1 MMLNKAQVMNRVKNF
16 KTIGIVGGVDFIQG
30 AELVMEMVRYGTNIL
45 GFTKDQQFPE
55 IINIS
60 LPLLGNREAYL
71 LNSIKMLDEAM
82 VDIIVLPSFFTDKY
96 CNEIKKKCNVNI
108 PIIAGNELTKLTKN
122 IFDFIEQTQTTRRVA
137 YTINPLSEINERK
150 IHHYLIRDQKNLFSV
165 GVIGGGGVEASSEYC
180 LELAKKGIAHI
191 HYCVST
197 APDKNN
203 AILRIGESFIP
214 HYQNATKLLEAM
226 GAHVLTTPCN
236 TAHAFIKEFALN
248 QPIIDIREALLSNAI
263 SQYDT
268 QHFIILA
275 TDGTFKQKLYENLII
290 NGKNTIVFEGNAPIE
305 EKKGSIYL
313 YRPLP
318 DDQKQIMKAIYDI
331 KKGFHRKSDVTQT
344 LPQDIIMQVVNAI
357 RIRIQDTQCPVLLAC
372 TELHLPF
379 SQGAMIEN
387 NYISSSHALKDIVL
401 QTSYQYLEPS
411 ITIDSL
417 DVKFDDAKA
426 DKDLSISS
434 SSNAIAKIINKYGIR
449 VFEGKGRV
457 LEKFTSEI
465 NVLRLKIINPDEFS
479 KKEMKL
485 ALTKLANLFSLFRNN
500 IIRKHYE
507 SSWSITIQDDDNARN
522 LLSENNISIDKSIVF
537 SKEI

>member
-1 MMLNKAQVMNRVKNF
+1 MMLNKAQVMNRVRNF

-60 LPLLGNREAYL
+60 LPLLGNREGYL

-96 CNEIKKKCNVNI
+96 CDGIKEKCKVNI

-122 IFDFIEQTQTTRRVA
+122 IFDLIEQAQTTRRVA
-137 YTINPLSEINERK
+137 YTINPLSEMNDRK
-150 IHHYLIRDQKNLFSV
+150 IHHYMIRNQKNLFSV

-180 LELAKKGIAHI
+180 LELAKRNIAHI

-203 AILRIGESFIP
+203 AILGIGESFIP
-214 HYQNATKLLEAM
+214 HYQNAAKLLGDM

-248 QPIIDIREALLSNAI
+248 QPIIDIREALLNDAI

-268 QHFIILA
+268 QHFIVLA

-290 NGKNTIVFEGNAPIE
+290 NGRNTVVFKSDAPIE
-305 EKKGSIYL
+305 EKKGNIYL
-313 YRPLP
+313 YKPLP
-318 DDQKQIMKAIYDI
+318 EEQKQIMKAIYDI
-331 KKGFHRKSDVTQT
+331 KKGLHRKLGSTQT

-357 RIRIQDTQCPVLLAC
+357 RIRIQDIQCPILLAC

-379 SQGAMIEN
+379 SQGVMIEN
-387 NYISSSHALKDIVL
+387 RYISSSHALRDMVL
-401 QTSYQYLEPS
+401 QTSYQYLEPQ
-411 ITIDSL
+411 ITIHSSDGESDLEVDRDS
-417 DVKFDDAKA
+417 
-426 DKDLSISS
+426 SISS
-434 SSNAIAKIINKYGIR
+434 TNNAIAKIIHKYEIK
-449 VFEGKGRV
+449 VFEGRGKLFLG
-457 LEKFTSEI
+457 KFDSET
-465 NVLRLKIINPDEFS
+465 NVLRLKIIDPDEFS

-485 ALTKLANLFSLFRNN
+485 ALTKLANLFRNSV
-500 IIRKHYE
+500 IRKHYE
-507 SSWSITIQDDDNARN
+507 SSWSITIQDDDSARN
-522 LLSENNISIDKSIVF
+522 LLSENNIPIDKAIPLSRGL
-537 SKEI
+537 